1 MWRIPRY
8 AGPKSNNLKKLNGH
22 SFLRNPRYHWL
33 SGHCKK
39 FLVLFAQNSI
49 GNCIMSFMTTVLTKY
64 EYRAIK
70 PNIFNNSAVIS
81 AKIECKRKK

>member
-1 MWRIPRY
+1 MYGSKYQMWRIPRY

-49 GNCIMSFMTTVLTKY
+49 GNCLIVLFQQLFC
-64 EYRAIK
+64 A
-70 PNIFNNSAVIS
+70 FAVIG
-81 AKIECKRKK
+81 IITVRCLFQ